1 MESIA
6 GLTLWNHLENMDRA
20 ATLGINSLH
29 STFTDMMWRVF
40 SDKEIWYPLY
50 LAVLIF
56 LFIRL
61 GWKKA
66 LIVTISCIL
75 TIVAC
80 DQFSN
85 FTKEFF
91 GRLRPCWDSLTAG
104 RGLHLLEGRGNLHGF
119 YSAHAANA
127 IGFAVCSTIG
137 FNNARRIN
145 TTTHGIYKYSI
156 LIWALMV
163 GISRIFVGKHFLGD
177 VLVGFIVGSLFAWAI
192 ASLARLTIQW
202 MNLQQR

>member
-6 GLTLWNHLENMDRA
+6 GLTLWDRLENADRV
-20 ATLGINSLH
+20 ATMSINSLH
-29 STFTDMMWRVF
+29 CSFTDAMWRVF

-66 LIVTISCIL
+66 LIVTVSCIL

-80 DQFSN
+80 DQFAN

-91 GRLRPCWDSLTAG
+91 GRLRPCWDSFTAG

-137 FNNARRIN
+137 FNNARKIN
-145 TTTHGIYKYSI
+145 MPRHEVYKYCI
-156 LIWALMV
+156 LAWALLV

-177 VLVGFIVGSLFAWAI
+177 VLTGFVVGSLFAWGI
-192 ASLARLTIQW
+192 ASLARLAIRKL
-202 MNLQQR
+202 NLQQH

>member
-6 GLTLWNHLENMDRA
+6 GLTLWDHLENADRV
-20 ATLGINSLH
+20 ATMGINSLH
-29 STFTDMMWRVF
+29 CSFTDAMWRVF

-56 LFIRL
+56 LFVRL

-66 LIVTISCIL
+66 LIVTVSCIL

-80 DQFSN
+80 DQFAN

-91 GRLRPCWDSLTAG
+91 GRLRPCWDSIAAG

-137 FNNARRIN
+137 FNNARKIN
-145 TTTHGIYKYSI
+145 MPRHEVYKYCI
-156 LIWALMV
+156 LAWALLV

-177 VLVGFIVGSLFAWAI
+177 VITGFVVGSLFAWGI
-192 ASLARLTIQW
+192 ASLARLAIRKL
-202 MNLQQR
+202 NLQQH